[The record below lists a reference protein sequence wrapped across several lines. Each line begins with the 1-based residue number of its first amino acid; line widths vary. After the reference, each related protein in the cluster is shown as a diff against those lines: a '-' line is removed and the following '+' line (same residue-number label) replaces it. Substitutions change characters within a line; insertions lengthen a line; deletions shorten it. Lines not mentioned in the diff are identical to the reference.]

1 MSGISL
7 ETPLAEQLN
16 AIVHQKI
23 TEEGWSTEEDTS
35 LAEYIVLML
44 VNGKTQEQ
52 ISSELASELLQDVD
66 GIPQFA
72 QWLSDQV
79 ATLKNGGEA
88 PSTSSY
94 QQMADTAAE
103 ALPEYAESG
112 NEEIPAAYDTDMGDN
127 APDNASVE
135 SHLKLRDSTDN
146 SSRPRGPKNSRG
158 GRGGRSGVQMNKGMD
173 RSGDSVLHRVR
184 GQGGTGR
191 IDSHTRGAPKGPRGG
206 ANRPGLQKALGGM
219 ATGSPITPGMSNS
232 MMQAGGQPNP
242 MMASMPAMPALSGQQ
257 QMEFMAMM
265 EQQARMMAQFTGM
278 IPGGGGMNPGYQ
290 SNGQQA
296 NGQQSSLFDRVQ
308 APGRGGRARGRGR
321 GFHQNG
327 TTRNGSTADANGT
340 ETESNAPSSSM
351 EVEQSSQPKTFD
363 PSTTICRF
371 NKRCINQDCP
381 YAHVSPAAPDN
392 TPIDMTDTCSYGVAC
407 KNTKCKARHPSPAQ
421 LKAHHAE
428 EICRFF
434 PNCANPVC
442 SYKHPSAPP
451 CRNGA
456 DCTREGCTF
465 THQQTACKFNPCTN
479 RACPYKHADG
489 QKVKAHSNVWV
500 SEAAKKDTAMGGAE
514 DGQQHVSN
522 RKFVED
528 GAEEEL
534 VRPGEE
540 AQAEMPMPLDAD
552 DVENIGAAQ
561 AEGIIA

>member
-44 VNGKTQEQ
+44 VNGKTQDQ

-79 ATLKNGGEA
+79 VLLKNGGEA
-88 PSTSSY
+88 PASSISE
-94 QQMADTAAE
+94 QMADTPAQAQ
-103 ALPEYAESG
+103 PEYTDNA
-112 NEEIPAAYDTDMGDN
+112 NEDIPAAYDTDMGDS
-127 APDNASVE
+127 APDNALVGS
-135 SHLKLRDSTDN
+135 KNALRHDADSSD
-146 SSRPRGPKNSRG
+146 RPKGPKNLHGSRG
-158 GRGGRSGVQMNKGMD
+158 GRGGRIGGQMNKTMD
-173 RSGDSVLHRVR
+173 RSGDSVLHRVK
-184 GQGGTGR
+184 GQAGAGR
-191 IDSHTRGAPKGPRGG
+191 IDSHTRGTPKGPRGG
-206 ANRPGLQKALGGM
+206 ANRAGLQKALSGI
-219 ATGSPITPGMSNS
+219 ATGNPAQAMSNP
-232 MMQAGGQPNP
+232 MMQAGGQANP
-242 MMASMPAMPALSGQQ
+242 LIPAISPQQ

-278 IPGGGGMNPGYQ
+278 VPGAMSPGFQ
-290 SNGQQA
+290 QNGQPPNGQQ
-296 NGQQSSLFDRVQ
+296 GSLFDRVQ
-308 APGRGGRARGRGR
+308 APGRGGRGARARGRGA
-321 GFHQNG
+321 HHNG
-327 TTRNGSTADANGT
+327 TIRNGSALESTGADS
-340 ETESNAPSSSM
+340 ESNAPSSSM
-351 EVEQSSQPKTFD
+351 EVESTSQPPKSFD
-363 PSTTICRF
+363 PSTTMCRF

-392 TPIDMTDTCSYGVAC
+392 TTIDMTDICSFGVAC
-407 KNTKCKARHPSPAQ
+407 KNSKCTARHPSPAQ

-428 EICRFF
+428 EVCKFF

-442 SYKHPSAPP
+442 SYKHPNAPP
-451 CRNGA
+451 CRFGA

-465 THQQTACKFNPCTN
+465 THMQIACRFNPCTN
-479 RACPYKHADG
+479 RTCPYKHAEG
-489 QKVKAHSNVWV
+489 QKGKIHSNVWV

-514 DGQQHVSN
+514 DGQHVSN

-534 VRPGEE
+534 IKPEE
-540 AQAEMPMPLDAD
+540 SVDVPLDEN

>member
-44 VNGKTQEQ
+44 VNGKTQDQ

-79 ATLKNGGEA
+79 VALRSGGEA
-88 PSTSSY
+88 PSAPSN
-94 QQMADTAAE
+94 QQMADATAQAI
-103 ALPEYAESG
+103 PEYAETG
-112 NEEIPAAYDTDMGDN
+112 NDEIPAAYDTDMGDN
-127 APDNASVE
+127 APDNALVE
-135 SHLKLRDSTDN
+135 SDSKSLN
-146 SSRPRGPKNSRG
+146 STNDCDRPKGPKNSRG
-158 GRGGRSGVQMNKGMD
+158 ARGGRMGVQSNKGID
-173 RSGDSVLHRVR
+173 RANESVLHRVR
-184 GQGGTGR
+184 GQAGSGR
-191 IDSHTRGAPKGPRGG
+191 IDSHSRGTPKGPRGG

-219 ATGSPITPGMSNS
+219 ATVSPTTPGMPNP

-242 MMASMPAMPALSGQQ
+242 MMSAMSPQQ

-278 IPGGGGMNPGYQ
+278 VPGAGGLSPGFQ
-290 SNGQQA
+290 QNGQQL
-296 NGQQSSLFDRVQ
+296 NSPQSSLFDRVQ
-308 APGRGGRARGRGR
+308 APGRGGRGGRGRGR
-321 GFHQNG
+321 GLHQNG
-327 TTRNGSTADANGT
+327 TGRNGSASDANGA
-340 ETESNAPSSSM
+340 ETDSNAPSSSM
-351 EVEQSSQPKTFD
+351 DVEHSSQSKNFD
-363 PSTTICRF
+363 PSTTMCKF

-392 TPIDMTDTCSYGVAC
+392 TPVDMSDTCSFGVAC
-407 KNTKCKARHPSPAQ
+407 KNSKCKARHPSPAQ

-456 DCTREGCTF
+456 DCTREGCSF
-465 THQQTACKFNPCTN
+465 THLQTACKFNPCTN
-479 RACPYKHADG
+479 RTCPYKHAEG

-500 SEAAKKDTAMGGAE
+500 SDAAKKDTAMGGAE

-534 VRPGEE
+534 IRPEGQGQQVDVPVDEN
-540 AQAEMPMPLDAD
+540 

>member
-7 ETPLAEQLN
+7 ETPLAEHLN

-44 VNGKTQEQ
+44 VNGKTQDQ

-79 ATLKNGGEA
+79 AALKNGGEA
-88 PSTSSY
+88 PAGSSDHQTTDATS
-94 QQMADTAAE
+94 Q
-103 ALPEYAESG
+103 ALPDYTETS

-127 APDNASVE
+127 APDNASVRP
-135 SHLKLRDSTDN
+135 HAKLQNSADN
-146 SSRPRGPKNSRG
+146 SDRPKGPKNSRG
-158 GRGGRSGVQMNKGMD
+158 GRGGRMGGQMNKGMD

-184 GQGGTGR
+184 GQAGAGR
-191 IDSHTRGAPKGPRGG
+191 IDSHTRGTPKGPRGG
-206 ANRPGLQKALGGM
+206 ANRAGLQKALSGM
-219 ATGSPITPGMSNS
+219 TTGSPITQGM
-232 MMQAGGQPNP
+232 PNP
-242 MMASMPAMPALSGQQ
+242 MMQTGGQSNPMMPAMTPQQ

-278 IPGGGGMNPGYQ
+278 VPGGTTPSFQ
-290 SNGQQA
+290 QNGQQA
-296 NGQQSSLFDRVQ
+296 SGQQGSLFDRVQ
-308 APGRGGRARGRGR
+308 APGRGGRGGRGRGR

-327 TTRNGSTADANGT
+327 TARNGPAADVNGVDA
-340 ETESNAPSSSM
+340 ESNAASSSM

-363 PSTTICRF
+363 PSTTMCKF

-392 TPIDMTDTCSYGVAC
+392 TAIDMTETCNFGVAC
-407 KNTKCKARHPSPAQ
+407 KNAKCNARHPSPAQ

-428 EICRFF
+428 EICKFF

-465 THQQTACKFNPCTN
+465 THLQTSCRFNPCTN
-479 RACPYKHADG
+479 RACPYKHAEG

-514 DGQQHVSN
+514 DGQHVSN
-522 RKFVED
+522 RKFVQD

-534 VRPGEE
+534 IKPEE
-540 AQAEMPMPLDAD
+540 HQAEMPVDEN

>member
-79 ATLKNGGEA
+79 AILKNGA
-88 PSTSSY
+88 DVPASSTN
-94 QQMADTAAE
+94 QQMADATSQS
-103 ALPEYAESG
+103 LPDYTENTSD
-112 NEEIPAAYDTDMGDN
+112 EIPAAYDTDMGDN
-127 APDNASVE
+127 APNNALVVSKDE
-135 SHLKLRDSTDN
+135 LEQDADFSD
-146 SSRPRGPKNSRG
+146 RPKGPKNLHGARPS
-158 GRGGRSGVQMNKGMD
+158 GRGGRMGGQMNKAMD

-184 GQGGTGR
+184 GQGGSGR
-191 IDSHTRGAPKGPRGG
+191 IDSHTKGAPKGPRGS
-206 ANRPGLQKALGGM
+206 ANRAGLQKALSGI
-219 ATGSPITPGMSNS
+219 ATASPTPGM
-232 MMQAGGQPNP
+232 PNP
-242 MMASMPAMPALSGQQ
+242 MMQAAGQSNPMMPTMSPQQ

-278 IPGGGGMNPGYQ
+278 VPGVPGTLSPGFQ
-290 SNGQQA
+290 QNGQGP
-296 NGQQSSLFDRVQ
+296 NSQQVSLFDRVQ
-308 APGRGGRARGRGR
+308 APGRGGRGGRGRGR

-327 TTRNGSTADANGT
+327 TTRNGSGQHANGAD
-340 ETESNAPSSSM
+340 TESNAPSSM
-351 EVEQSSQPKTFD
+351 EVESSSLSKPFD
-363 PSTTICRF
+363 PSTTMCKF

-392 TPIDMTDTCSYGVAC
+392 TPVDMNHACSFGVAC
-407 KNTKCKARHPSPAQ
+407 KNSKCTGRHPSPAQ

-442 SYKHPSAPP
+442 SYKHPTAPP

-465 THQQTACKFNPCTN
+465 THLQTMCKFNPCTN
-479 RACPYKHADG
+479 RNCPYKHADG

-500 SEAAKKDTAMGGAE
+500 AEGVKKDTAMGGAE

-522 RKFVED
+522 RKFVEE

-534 VRPGEE
+534 IKPEEEEERPVMDEN
-540 AQAEMPMPLDAD
+540 

>member
-1 MSGISL
+1 
-7 ETPLAEQLN
+7 
-16 AIVHQKI
+16 
-23 TEEGWSTEEDTS
+23 
-35 LAEYIVLML
+35 
-44 VNGKTQEQ
+44 
-52 ISSELASELLQDVD
+52 
-66 GIPQFA
+66 
-72 QWLSDQV
+72 
-79 ATLKNGGEA
+79 
-88 PSTSSY
+88 
-94 QQMADTAAE
+94 
-103 ALPEYAESG
+103 
-112 NEEIPAAYDTDMGDN
+112 
-127 APDNASVE
+127 
-135 SHLKLRDSTDN
+135 
-146 SSRPRGPKNSRG
+146 
-158 GRGGRSGVQMNKGMD
+158 
-173 RSGDSVLHRVR
+173 
-184 GQGGTGR
+184 
-191 IDSHTRGAPKGPRGG
+191 
-206 ANRPGLQKALGGM
+206 
-219 ATGSPITPGMSNS
+219 
-232 MMQAGGQPNP
+232 
-242 MMASMPAMPALSGQQ
+242 
-257 QMEFMAMM
+257 
-265 EQQARMMAQFTGM
+265 
-278 IPGGGGMNPGYQ
+278 MNPGFQ
-290 SNGQQA
+290 P
-296 NGQQSSLFDRVQ
+296 NGQQSNGHQASLFDRVQ
-308 APGRGGRARGRGR
+308 APGRGGRGGRGRGR

-327 TTRNGSTADANGT
+327 TTRNGSAGDANGA

-363 PSTTICRF
+363 PSTTMCKF

-392 TPIDMTDTCSYGVAC
+392 TPVDMTDTCSFGVAC

-465 THQQTACKFNPCTN
+465 THLQTACKFNPCTN
-479 RACPYKHADG
+479 RSCPYKHAEG

-514 DGQQHVSN
+514 DSQQHVSN

-534 VRPGEE
+534 IRPGEE
-540 AQAEMPMPLDAD
+540 QQPEMEMPLDAD

>member
-7 ETPLAEQLN
+7 DTPLAEQLN
-16 AIVHQKI
+16 ALVHQKI

-79 ATLKNGGEA
+79 AILKNGA
-88 PSTSSY
+88 DVPASSTN
-94 QQMADTAAE
+94 QQMADATSQS
-103 ALPEYAESG
+103 LPDYTEIT
-112 NEEIPAAYDTDMGDN
+112 NDEIPAAYDTDMGDN
-127 APDNASVE
+127 APDNALVVSKNE
-135 SHLKLRDSTDN
+135 LEQYADFSD
-146 SSRPRGPKNSRG
+146 RPKGPKNLHGARPS
-158 GRGGRSGVQMNKGMD
+158 GRGGRMGGQMNKAMD
-173 RSGDSVLHRVR
+173 RSGDSILHRVR
-184 GQGGTGR
+184 GQTGAGR
-191 IDSHTRGAPKGPRGG
+191 IDSHTRGAPKGPRGS
-206 ANRPGLQKALGGM
+206 ANRAGLQKALSGI
-219 ATGSPITPGMSNS
+219 ATGSPKQSI
-232 MMQAGGQPNP
+232 PNP
-242 MMASMPAMPALSGQQ
+242 MMQAAGQSNPMMPAMSPQQ

-278 IPGGGGMNPGYQ
+278 VPGVPGALSPGFQ
-290 SNGQQA
+290 QNGQAPSSQQA
-296 NGQQSSLFDRVQ
+296 SLFDRVQ
-308 APGRGGRARGRGR
+308 APGRGGRGGRGRGR

-327 TTRNGSTADANGT
+327 TTRNGSGQDASGAD
-340 ETESNAPSSSM
+340 TESNAPSSSM
-351 EVEQSSQPKTFD
+351 EVESSSQSKPFD
-363 PSTTICRF
+363 PSTTMCKF

-392 TPIDMTDTCSYGVAC
+392 TPIDMTHACSFGVAC
-407 KNTKCKARHPSPAQ
+407 KNSKCTGRHPSPAQ

-442 SYKHPSAPP
+442 SYKHPTAPP

-465 THQQTACKFNPCTN
+465 THLQTMCKFNPCTN
-479 RACPYKHADG
+479 RNCPYKHADG

-500 SEAAKKDTAMGGAE
+500 AQGMKKDTTMSGAE

-522 RKFVED
+522 RKFVEE
-528 GAEEEL
+528 GGEEEL
-534 VRPGEE
+534 IKPEE
-540 AQAEMPMPLDAD
+540 QGGPVMDEN

>member
-1 MSGISL
+1 MSGILL

-44 VNGKTQEQ
+44 VNGKTQDQ

-79 ATLKNGGEA
+79 ALLKNGGDV
-88 PSTSSY
+88 PTSSTH
-94 QQMADTAAE
+94 QQMADATPQSIPDYTE
-103 ALPEYAESG
+103 NTS
-112 NEEIPAAYDTDMGDN
+112 EEIPAAYDTDMGDN
-127 APDNASVE
+127 APDNASVA
-135 SHLKLRDSTDN
+135 SKFKLHQDADISD
-146 SSRPRGPKNSRG
+146 RPKGPKNLHGVRPS
-158 GRGGRSGVQMNKGMD
+158 GRGGRMGGQMNKAMD

-184 GQGGTGR
+184 GQAGAGR
-191 IDSHTRGAPKGPRGG
+191 IDSHTRGTPKGPRGS
-206 ANRPGLQKALGGM
+206 ANRAGLQKALGGLS
-219 ATGSPITPGMSNS
+219 TGSPTQAMPNP
-232 MMQAGGQPNP
+232 MMQAGGQSNP
-242 MMASMPAMPALSGQQ
+242 MMPAMSPQQ

-278 IPGGGGMNPGYQ
+278 VPGAMSPGFQ
-290 SNGQQA
+290 QTGQQTNGQQP
-296 NGQQSSLFDRVQ
+296 SLFDRVQ
-308 APGRGGRARGRGR
+308 APGRGGRGGRGRGR

-327 TTRNGSTADANGT
+327 TARNGTSQDANGAD
-340 ETESNAPSSSM
+340 TESNAPSSSM
-351 EVEQSSQPKTFD
+351 EVESSSQSKPFD
-363 PSTTICRF
+363 PSTTMCKF

-392 TPIDMTDTCSYGVAC
+392 ITIDMTHTCSFGVAC
-407 KNTKCKARHPSPAQ
+407 KNSKCTGRHPSPAQ

-442 SYKHPSAPP
+442 SYKHPTAPP

-465 THQQTACKFNPCTN
+465 THHQTMCRFNPCTN
-479 RACPYKHADG
+479 RNCPYKHAEG

-500 SEAAKKDTAMGGAE
+500 ADGVKKDTAMDGAE
-514 DGQQHVSN
+514 EGQHVSN
-522 RKFVED
+522 RKFVEE

-534 VRPGEE
+534 IKPEE
-540 AQAEMPMPLDAD
+540 QPLDAD